1 MTPELVT
8 IANIDNEPDTS
19 SRNDTFDFYYTGQG
33 MYVYGN
39 IEGIY

>member
-19 SRNDTFDFYYTGQG
+19 SQNDNLDFYYTVKGL
-33 MYVYGN
+33 
-39 IEGIY
+39 